1 MKYIFILLL
10 VCCASVNAQDLTGTI
25 TDRDKHALEN
35 VNIYNLSK
43 GSHTHT
49 DATGAFVL
57 PAPRLQDS
65 LVISRLGF
73 KTQHL
78 IVDQALLSEPLVV
91 ELEEASTSL
100 DQVVLTAEVNSLS
113 TVVAVDLKLNPVK
126 SSQEILRKV
135 PGLFIGQHAG
145 GGKAE
150 QIFLRGFDIDHG
162 TDVAIS
168 VDGMPVNMVSHAHG
182 QGYADLHFVIPETIE
197 NIDFGKGAYYADK
210 GNFNTAG
217 YVDLRLKEH
226 LDASSISVEAGQFN
240 TSRLTGL
247 FNLVDEQNH
256 TAYLASEMYLTD
268 GPFDSPQNF
277 NRFNVLGKYTY
288 TNPNKDKLTLT
299 ASHFQSKWDASGQIP
314 QRAVDQGLI
323 GRFGAIDDTEGGQTS
338 RTNINL
344 NHLKN
349 LEHNAVLKT
358 TAFVS
363 KYDFELYSNFTFF
376 LEDPVNG
383 DQIKQQEDR
392 FIAGL
397 QSVYERNHVTLG
409 SGSLEY
415 QAGVGF
421 RYDNVG
427 DMSLSHTLN
436 RQTTLDRIALG
447 DVDELNAFA
456 FLNTEFKTGKFTFN
470 PAVRLDYFKFDYYN
484 KLTETY
490 DNQSE
495 SKVAFSPKFNTIFSP
510 TQNWQLSLKTGIGFH
525 SNDTR
530 VVVANSG
537 EDILPAAY
545 SVDLGTIVKPIDRLA
560 LNATL
565 WTLFLDQEFVY
576 VGDAGIV
583 EPSGKSRR
591 MGVEV
596 GARYQLLDWLYVY
609 GDANYTH
616 ARSTEEA
623 DGEDY
628 IPLAPEFT
636 SAGGLSVDNRKG
648 FSGTLGYRW
657 LGDRAANEDNSI
669 VAAGYFVTDF
679 NVNYTIKNWTLGV
692 IVENLFD
699 VDWNETQFA
708 TESRLFNEPAP
719 VEEIHFTPGTPFYV
733 RGKITYR
740 F

>member
-1 MKYIFILLL
+1 MKNIYIVLLL
-10 VCCASVNAQDLTGTI
+10 FCASLSAQNLTGTV
-25 TDRDKHALEN
+25 TTQAGQALEN
-35 VNIYNLSK
+35 VNIYNINNGK
-43 GSHTHT
+43 HTHT
-49 DATGAFVL
+49 NTNGSFVL
-57 PAPRLQDS
+57 PSVAVSDS
-65 LVISRLGF
+65 IAFSRLGF
-73 KTQHL
+73 ATQY
-78 IVDQALLSEPLVV
+78 LVV
-91 ELEEASTSL
+91 SKRNGINISLAEASTSL
-100 DQVVLTAEVNSLS
+100 DQVVLTSEVNSLS
-113 TVVAVDLKLNPVK
+113 SVVAVDLKLNPVK

-150 QIFLRGFDIDHG
+150 QFFLRGFDVDHG

-182 QGYADLHFVIPETIE
+182 QGYADLHFVIPETID

-217 YVDLRLKEH
+217 YVDLRLKES
-226 LDASSISVEAGQFN
+226 LDASSLSLEAGQFN
-240 TSRLTGL
+240 TSRLTGMFSL
-247 FNLVDEQNH
+247 TDDQNH
-256 TAYLASEMYLTD
+256 SAYLASEMYLTD
-268 GPFDSPQNF
+268 GPFESPQDF
-277 NRFNVLGKYTY
+277 NRINVLGKYTY
-288 TNPNKDKLTLT
+288 TDANKDKITLT

-323 GRFGAIDDTEGGQTS
+323 SRFGAIDDTEGGQTS
-338 RTNINL
+338 RSNL
-344 NHLKN
+344 TLQHLKN

-358 TAFVS
+358 NAYLS

-376 LEDPVNG
+376 LEDPITG
-383 DQIKQQEDR
+383 DQIKQKEER

-397 QSVYERNHVTLG
+397 QSTYERKHIALG
-409 SGSLEY
+409 ETRLDY

-421 RYDNVG
+421 RYDNIDDV
-427 DMSLSHTLN
+427 SLSHTLN
-436 RQTTLDRIALG
+436 RQTLLEPLALG

-495 SKVAFSPKFNTIFSP
+495 SKVAFSPKFNTVFAPS
-510 TQNWQLSLKTGIGFH
+510 QNWQLFLKTGIGFH

-530 VVVANSG
+530 VVVANGG
-537 EDILPAAY
+537 EEILPAAY
-545 SVDLGTIVKPIDRLA
+545 SADLGTIIKPIPRLA

-583 EPSGKSRR
+583 EPSGKTRR
-591 MGVEV
+591 MGIEA
-596 GARYQLLDWLYVY
+596 GARYQLTDWLYVFA
-609 GDANYTH
+609 DANYTH

-628 IPLAPEFT
+628 IPLAPKFT
-636 SAGGLSVDNRKG
+636 SAGGLSVDNLSG
-648 FSGTLGYRW
+648 FSGSLGYHW
-657 LGDRAANEDNSI
+657 LGDRAANEGNSI
-669 VAAGYFVTDF
+669 VAEGYCVTDF
-679 NVNYTIKNWTLGV
+679 NLNYTIENWTLGV
-692 IVENLFD
+692 IVENLLD
-699 VDWNETQFA
+699 TSWNETQFA

-719 VEEIHFTPGTPFYV
+719 VEEIHFTPGTPFYL
-733 RGKITYR
+733 RGKITYK

>member
-1 MKYIFILLL
+1 MKNIYIVLLL
-10 VCCASVNAQDLTGTI
+10 FCASLSAQNLTGTV
-25 TDRDKHALEN
+25 TTQAGQALEN
-35 VNIYNLSK
+35 VNIYNLNNGK
-43 GSHTHT
+43 HTHT
-49 DATGAFVL
+49 NANGSFVL
-57 PAPRLQDS
+57 SSVAVSDS
-65 LVISRLGF
+65 IAFSRLGF
-73 KTQHL
+73 ATQHL
-78 IVDQALLSEPLVV
+78 VV
-91 ELEEASTSL
+91 NKRNGINISLAEASTSL
-100 DQVVLTAEVNSLS
+100 DQVLLTSEVNSLS
-113 TVVAVDLKLNPVK
+113 SVVAVDLKLNPVK

-150 QIFLRGFDIDHG
+150 QIFLRGFDVDHG

-182 QGYADLHFVIPETIE
+182 QGYADLHFVIPETID

-217 YVDLRLKEH
+217 YVDLRLKES
-226 LDASSISVEAGQFN
+226 LDASSLSLEAGQFN
-240 TSRLTGL
+240 TSRLTGMFSL
-247 FNLVDEQNH
+247 IDEQNH
-256 TAYLASEMYLTD
+256 SAYLASEMYLTD
-268 GPFDSPQNF
+268 GPFESPQDF
-277 NRFNVLGKYTY
+277 NRINVLGKYTY
-288 TNPNKDKLTLT
+288 TDANKDKITLT

-323 GRFGAIDDTEGGQTS
+323 SRFGAIDDTEGGQTS
-338 RTNINL
+338 RSNL
-344 NHLKN
+344 TLQHLKN

-358 TAFVS
+358 NAYLS

-376 LEDPVNG
+376 LEDPING
-383 DQIKQQEDR
+383 DQIKQKEER

-397 QSVYERNHVTLG
+397 QSTYERKHIALG
-409 SGSLEY
+409 ETRLDY

-421 RYDNVG
+421 RYDNIDDV
-427 DMSLSHTLN
+427 SLSHTLN
-436 RQTTLDRIALG
+436 RQTVLEPLALG

-495 SKVAFSPKFNTIFSP
+495 SKVAFSPKFNTVFAPS
-510 TQNWQLSLKTGIGFH
+510 QNWQLFLKTGIGFH

-530 VVVANSG
+530 VVVANGG
-537 EDILPAAY
+537 EEILPAAY
-545 SVDLGTIVKPIDRLA
+545 SADLGTIIKPMPRLA

-583 EPSGKSRR
+583 EPSGKTRR
-591 MGVEV
+591 MGVEA
-596 GARYQLLDWLYVY
+596 GARYQLNDWLYVFA
-609 GDANYTH
+609 DANYTH

-623 DGEDY
+623 DGEDN
-628 IPLAPEFT
+628 IPLAPKFT
-636 SAGGLSVDNRKG
+636 SAGGLSVDNLSG
-648 FSGTLGYRW
+648 FSGSLGYRW

-669 VAAGYFVTDF
+669 VAEGYFVTDF
-679 NVNYTIKNWTLGV
+679 NLNYTIENWTLGV
-692 IVENLFD
+692 IVENLLD
-699 VDWNETQFA
+699 TSWNETQFA
-708 TESRLFNEPAP
+708 TESRLFNEPAS
-719 VEEIHFTPGTPFYV
+719 VEEIHFTPGTPFYL